1 MYKLG
6 YTSGLAEAKCDE
18 GKNTI
23 KCVGDIVDKL
33 AKKCEDVPKKMTMP
47 SKITEVTDGCFSSA
61 QIVKV
66 CDEFSGNQSSDESQS
81 EADSEA
87 EEACDKAA
95 KTSGSCG
102 GGKSS
107 KTHDK
112 KDQSCKKSCC
122 GGKSSSKNQRTGSKL
137 VNMNVPTTIGD
148 ILASGV
154 DEMIGNTNLT
164 ESQFKHLYCDNTPY
178 PECETCPYNSK
189 TFQNIERDIWSL
201 FNMIDDAINE
211 LMCGRYDLANS
222 MFRCPGQLNSLL
234 RASLGPLGEVAAAA
248 VTGSLIA
255 LTAARGAMAA
265 FEGIATSA
273 RYTDFRREVM
283 YSCGRLIKSGSLVG
297 LPRQYASAINGIL
310 TDIGCSANTLCRITS
325 KSGSARS
332 SCFGNGYNLWGE
344 RPSGRKCVS
353 EPYKS
358 SGRPIA
364 TEDSKTKAE
373 KALKIVDKSL
383 KAAED
388 VEDNPYVAEVQDAN
402 EPTTRHK
409 TYTETEDRVAESG
422 KTYYRDV
429 IDPKTGKTKKVKIP
443 VSDGTDL
450 EIVKHNL
457 GSVFEIEDNGLTVPD
472 PTTETSDVKVV
483 KDKRYVVRDPV
494 SGRMLEIREIDKS
507 IKPGDAISTV
517 KEKISRVFDTS
528 ADEINVGDFVAK
540 TDKKSGF
547 ELTKDKEARTDVIYY
562 QVNDQGEFVN
572 LPLTPGAAIPTGTY
586 VKMIMSP
593 GAEGDAIVYTGSNQ
607 CVLDNGLIIRRP
619 IFLDAG
625 SHDMAVDTTAL
636 ITKTGVL
643 AGEMANIET
652 IGLTENEIKT
662 AYILDS
668 EANMSVVPNDVEF
681 ERIPTILDT
690 IADND

>member
-107 KTHDK
+107 KTYDK

-234 RASLGPLGEVAAAA
+234 QASLGPLSEVAAAA

-388 VEDNPYVAEVQDAN
+388 VEDNPYVAEIQDAN

-429 IDPKTGKTKKVKIP
+429 IDPKTGKNLPDGELGELVITTLKKQGAPLIRYRTHDLTRIVPGKCPCGREYPRIDVILGRTDDMVKVKGVNIFP
-443 VSDGTDL
+443 GQIDDIL
-450 EIVKHNL
+450 K
-457 GSVFEIEDNGLTVPD
+457 
-472 PTTETSDVKVV
+472 
-483 KDKRYVVRDPV
+483 
-494 SGRMLEIREIDKS
+494 EIDGVSSEYQVFIDHMDGKDQMTLFFETECTGEDRKVLEKEVR
-507 IKPGDAISTV
+507 IRV
-517 KEKISRVFDTS
+517 KEKIGLTVIPK
-528 ADEINVGDFVAK
+528 AEGIGDLPRSE
-540 TDKKSGF
+540 KKSN
-547 ELTKDKEARTDVIYY
+547 R
-562 QVNDQGEFVN
+562 
-572 LPLTPGAAIPTGTY
+572 
-586 VKMIMSP
+586 
-593 GAEGDAIVYTGSNQ
+593 
-607 CVLDNGLIIRRP
+607 
-619 IFLDAG
+619 IFD
-625 SHDMAVDTTAL
+625 
-636 ITKTGVL
+636 
-643 AGEMANIET
+643 
-652 IGLTENEIKT
+652 
-662 AYILDS
+662 Y
-668 EANMSVVPNDVEF
+668 
-681 ERIPTILDT
+681 RY
-690 IADND
+690 